1 MTILIT
7 LRQKV
12 FLNKDKK
19 KLTYMTTL
27 KTKMFCLPI
36 NKKKYKESYKASN
49 TSGKFYCLQIEKGL
63 KSIMK

>member
-7 LRQKV
+7 LRRKI

-36 NKKKYKESYKASN
+36 NKKKYKVIRQATLVENFTVYK
-49 TSGKFYCLQIEKGL
+49 
-63 KSIMK
+63 